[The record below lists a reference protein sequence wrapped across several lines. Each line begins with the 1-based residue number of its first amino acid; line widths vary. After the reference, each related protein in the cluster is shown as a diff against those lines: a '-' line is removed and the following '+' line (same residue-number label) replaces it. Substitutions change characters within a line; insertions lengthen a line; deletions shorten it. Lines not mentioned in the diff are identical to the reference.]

1 VAGRGVLM
9 EKRDVFRIKK
19 LFKTNQAQ
27 AKQIV
32 LFAEKVFWHEC
43 CYISSEKC
51 FHNYLPERSAAGI
64 GNGSRFPPARRI
76 GTKPN
81 SKIFYTFTFA

>member
-32 LFAEKVFWHEC
+32 LFAEKTPKTGRKSVLARMLL
-43 CYISSEKC
+43 YIK
-51 FHNYLPERSAAGI
+51 
-64 GNGSRFPPARRI
+64 
-76 GTKPN
+76 
-81 SKIFYTFTFA
+81 